1 VNVFSQ
7 EKRKMPGDEDKSGS
21 DNSPSGEDLEIFET
35 LFREELDA
43 LNLDKGEEALLRSGG
58 NESNDSRERSG
69 SLEKSGKRAR
79 RLWIVFSALLLAAL
93 GAFSIR
99 YFGIIDLGRF
109 HPFPGQ
115 TQKTVTQTR
124 VAKRSP
130 IEVER
135 EPTRLAEKSPLKSE
149 TAVSPH
155 DATSPKSGPA
165 TNGLP
170 ARALSENGHGHIKKK
185 SRPQSTSPAWKPS
198 RSAATLYPY
207 SVYLGSYRTTE
218 GLQEA
223 VSSYRKRGLS
233 PYWVKIDLGQ
243 KGIWFRVFTG
253 FFETREKADAFIRKN
268 QIRDAATKH
277 TRYTVL
283 VGTYKS
289 EKEVNTKKMELRAV
303 GYCPYDV
310 KEMNGACRVYTGAF
324 YQMARAEK
332 HVADLASKG
341 IPAEVVER

>member
-1 VNVFSQ
+1 VNIFSQ
-7 EKRKMPGDEDKSGS
+7 EKGKMPGDEDKSGR
-21 DNSPSGEDLEIFET
+21 DNPSSGEDLEIFET

-43 LNLDKGEEALLRSGG
+43 LNLDEGEETLLRSEG
-58 NESNDSRERSG
+58 NESTDSRERSG
-69 SLEKSGKRAR
+69 TLEKSGKRAR
-79 RLWIVFSALLLAAL
+79 RLRIVFSAVLLAAL
-93 GAFSIR
+93 GAFSIL

-115 TQKTVTQTR
+115 TQKMVTPPR

-130 IEVER
+130 VEVER
-135 EPTRLAEKSPLKSE
+135 EPTRLAGKSPVKTE
-149 TAVSPH
+149 TAVSRH
-155 DATSPKSGPA
+155 DANSQKSGPA
-165 TNGLP
+165 TNGP
-170 ARALSENGHGHIKKK
+170 PTRALSEDGHGHIKKQP
-185 SRPQSTSPAWKPS
+185 RPQSTSPVGKPS
-198 RSAATLYPY
+198 RSAVTLYPY

-223 VSSYRKRGLS
+223 VSTYREEGLS

-253 FFETREKADAFIRKN
+253 FFETREKADAFIKKN

-289 EKEVNTKKMELRAV
+289 EDEVNTKKMELRAV

-310 KEMNGACRVYTGAF
+310 KDMNGACRIYTGAF
-324 YQMARAEK
+324 YQVARAEK
-332 HVADLASKG
+332 HVADLASNG
-341 IPAEVVER
+341 IPAKVVER